1 MFLTHAAS
9 INRRSSKRQIPATS
23 EQLKPSHLSGQAS
36 IQFTLQ
42 PSAGSWLCRADGI
55 RAAVLV
61 ILSLLAGCSP
71 SPGSGVVGN
80 STRQLAHTLSAS
92 EAAQFA
98 ARLANEECERRFHRH
113 PFQAD
118 PQSAILQ
125 DGEYRWG
132 GLDVG
137 APKGFSALVRFR
149 EDGSKPSVEVYFS
162 SDSR

>member
-1 MFLTHAAS
+1 MKAP
-9 INRRSSKRQIPATS
+9 PATS
-23 EQLKPSHLSGQAS
+23 SLMNAIAKFSSLATACG
-36 IQFTLQ
+36 L
-42 PSAGSWLCRADGI
+42 
-55 RAAVLV
+55 LV
-61 ILSLLAGCSP
+61 GLTLLAGCSP

-92 EAAQFA
+92 EAAQLA

-118 PQSAILQ
+118 QQSAILQ

-162 SDSR
+162 ADHR

>member
-1 MFLTHAAS
+1 MNAIAKLSTL
-9 INRRSSKRQIPATS
+9 AT
-23 EQLKPSHLSGQAS
+23 A
-36 IQFTLQ
+36 
-42 PSAGSWLCRADGI
+42 CC
-55 RAAVLV
+55 VLV
-61 ILSLLAGCSP
+61 GLSLLAGCSP
-71 SPGSGVVGN
+71 SRGSGVVGN
-80 STRQLAHTLSAS
+80 NTPQLAHALSAS
-92 EAAQFA
+92 DAAQLA

-118 PQSAILQ
+118 QHSAIFQ

-162 SDSR
+162 SDHR